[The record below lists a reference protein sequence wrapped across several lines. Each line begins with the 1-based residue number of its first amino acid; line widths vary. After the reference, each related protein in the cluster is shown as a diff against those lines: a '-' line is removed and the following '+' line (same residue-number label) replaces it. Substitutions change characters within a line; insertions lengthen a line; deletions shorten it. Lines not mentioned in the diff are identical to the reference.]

1 MSTLTWITEKELE
14 RRRRPIPLEERRN
27 NFIYN
32 DGRKKASS
40 CGKFMHYLGFCLLTA
55 EADRVLYHLLIVLTF
70 FVHWMYKM
78 KYCYKE
84 CFTTHGWSVY

>member
-1 MSTLTWITEKELE
+1 
-14 RRRRPIPLEERRN
+14 
-27 NFIYN
+27 
-32 DGRKKASS
+32 
-40 CGKFMHYLGFCLLTA
+40 MHYLGFCLLTA